1 MRQLG
6 DHAVVLGAGMAG
18 LLAAGVLSEFYATV
32 TVVERDQLPVRPRQ
46 RRGVR
51 QGEHLHSVLSR
62 GTNTFEYLFP
72 GLLDELVA
80 DGATV
85 IDDGDLS
92 RIDAR
97 FGQYGL
103 NRTQKLADPEALVMY
118 LASRPFMEFHVRRRV
133 QALGNV
139 RFLDEHD
146 VVEPIA
152 TTQDRVTGVRLVDRA
167 TGDDTPLNADLV
179 IDAMG
184 RAARTPAFLERLG
197 YGRPEERRSTAHA
210 TYASQVLRI
219 PDGVIDE
226 RMVLFPG
233 KSLRGGLVAHE
244 DGTWM
249 LTAGRLAID
258 TDPPTDFAGMIEL
271 VEESAPPHALA
282 ALRSA
287 KPLSAVAVF
296 RYTGAVWR
304 RYDRMPRFPAGLL
317 VVGDALCS
325 LNPIHGQGITMA
337 GLEAVALQEHL
348 LQPDA
353 SPQRFF
359 KDVAKHIGP
368 TWAMNQATDRESSP
382 AHGRRSLM
390 RSLRSWGMNQTMKA
404 AENDIVLTERL
415 LRVAHLVDPP
425 SRLRD
430 PALLRRAVLGN
441 MRRRL
446 TEPAHTSGVA
456 TRSTRPVERAQGR
469 PGSRGLVAGR

>member
-46 RRGVR
+46 RRGIR
-51 QGEHLHSVLSR
+51 QGEHLHSLLSR
-62 GTNTFEYLFP
+62 GTHTLEYLFP
-72 GLLDELVA
+72 GLLAELVA
-80 DGATV
+80 DGANV
-85 IDDGDLS
+85 VDDGDLS
-92 RIDAR
+92 RIDVR
-97 FGQYGL
+97 FGPYGF
-103 NRTQKLADPEALVMY
+103 NRSQKLADPEALVMY
-118 LASRPFMEFHVRRRV
+118 FASRPFVEFHVRRRV
-133 QALGNV
+133 QTLGNV

-152 TTQDRVTGVRLVDRA
+152 ATPDRITGVRLVDRA

-179 IDAMG
+179 VDAMG
-184 RAARTPAFLERLG
+184 RAARTPAFLEKLG

-210 TYASQVLRI
+210 TYSSQLLHLPEGKVA
-219 PDGVIDE
+219 E
-226 RMVLFPG
+226 KMVFFPG
-233 KSLRGGLVAHE
+233 RSTRGGLAAYE
-244 DGTWM
+244 DGAWM

-271 VEESAPPHALA
+271 VEQTAPPHILA

-287 KPLSAVAVF
+287 RPLSDVAVF

-325 LNPIHGQGITMA
+325 LNPIHGQGMTMA
-337 GLEAVALQEHL
+337 ALEAVALQEHL
-348 LQPDA
+348 L
-353 SPQRFF
+353 SPAATPQQFF
-359 KDVAKHIGP
+359 KAAAKHIGP
-368 TWAMNQATDRESSP
+368 TWAMNQANDQESP
-382 AHGRRSLM
+382 RLRGRRSLSG
-390 RSLRSWGMNQTMKA
+390 RLRSWTMNQTLKA

-415 LRVAHLVDPP
+415 LRVANLVDPP

-430 PALLRRAVLGN
+430 PALLRRAILGN
-441 MRRRL
+441 MRRW
-446 TEPAHTSGVA
+446 
-456 TRSTRPVERAQGR
+456 RAQPAQSPR
-469 PGSRGLVAGR
+469 PLPRLAPRVDQRHVV